1 MPSVRIKRADYAPL
15 DTEGATAQPS
25 TFPRT
30 SVANLFSGGSPDS
43 PIQTTRPRRTTVSS
57 PQDGQTL
64 PSPVVQP
71 RRPRAGSR
79 VADHVLSKT
88 PSSMRLTQRSSSP
101 LIGGSLRR
109 SSSSRRS
116 PVPGMAVLEGSQA
129 HVMIPQAD
137 EEAPGIIDEALSHHD
152 LEDTEEE
159 DLHHDDIVE
168 HLDVIDA
175 QVSTVSNLTNAAN
188 SILIPSLPLFY
199 SRKPVVVLSAPTR
212 EELTEAEEKGDI
224 PKGDQYEDALDRHVE
239 DVLSKPSTIRRT
251 LAGLWSFLKTPMG
264 VIAAIYGFLV
274 AFWGAA
280 IVFFLA
286 KFINFHNANTQGFWV
301 EVSSQVVNGL
311 FTVTGVGLIPARA
324 VDTYRAYKIWHYKRR
339 TRQLREKAGL
349 PQLYDEDD
357 LPDPAYDPNYVH
369 VLSDQEQAD
378 LHYQQEKFR
387 ESQTWYRPHGTET
400 HRIILCGTMWGLNR
414 FQRPAYSTGL
424 LIPLSFLCGIG
435 AAVYIWRGGQK
446 TKRTKEVAERLRA
459 ALAGTSRDDPQ
470 DCARQALVDDQDH
483 SRDGNTA
490 SGSADEHRASGSG
503 GEIFADRNGVDEKM
517 TIPPI

>member
-1 MPSVRIKRADYAPL
+1 MPS
-15 DTEGATAQPS
+15 
-25 TFPRT
+25 
-30 SVANLFSGGSPDS
+30 
-43 PIQTTRPRRTTVSS
+43 TTRPRRTTVSS

-251 LAGLWSFLKTPMG
+251 LAGLWSFLKTP
-264 VIAAIYGFLV
+264 
-274 AFWGAA
+274 FWGAA

-369 VLSDQEQAD
+369 VLNDQEQAD
-378 LHYQQEKFR
+378 LHYRQPYSTR
-387 ESQTWYRPHGTET
+387 A
-400 HRIILCGTMWGLNR
+400 IILCGTMWGLNR